1 MLLMLADRYMSLAQT
16 PISAEDFY
24 GDDARYSAEFET
36 LEHELGKANSL
47 HETQGPDWLLV
58 RDGCAALLAS
68 QSKDLR
74 AGVWLSWSLYQLD
87 SLHGLAAGL
96 GALNYLC
103 AEHWAALH
111 PRKPRTRL
119 AAFSWLTARI
129 EQAITDLLPG
139 MAEADVL
146 ERLAT
151 QLRELDSHL
160 AGHFADQAPLI
171 LPACRRLD
179 AMRLSPEGQTQA
191 ISTSPIEVPT
201 EMPTKVP
208 ARLPNAGNSAQIM
221 PIHSTNNQPSRTL
234 SDSRAAHKCLRTLQ
248 DQAQPL
254 SNWWL
259 QEAVTDPRAFR
270 LARTLLWLPIDTLP
284 EHDAQNS
291 TSLRG
296 LPPDRLRDYRER
308 IAQGQFSRLL
318 VDLETSL
325 ARSPFW
331 LDGQYIAWQCLHAL
345 DAPAAMYEIEIQLAM
360 LLKRLPGLE
369 QLCFHDCTPFAD
381 HDTRRWIGAQV
392 LPHTRVN
399 GALAQDLASSKCA
412 SEQPWDDALATA
424 VQQLRKGSL
433 KAGVQLIKQAMPN
446 ATGGRERFHWQLA
459 QARVCL
465 QARQYELAWHQLESL
480 YQLLQDAD
488 LERWEPDLGLSVLQL
503 LLNCCDKLPG
513 NPALRERKSEIY
525 RRLCHLDLE
534 TAIDQASGPS
544 L

>member
-1 MLLMLADRYMSLAQT
+1 MMLMLADHYMGLAQT

-47 HETQGPDWLLV
+47 HETEGPDWLLV

-74 AGVWLSWSLYQLD
+74 AAVWLTWSLYQVD
-87 SLHGLAAGL
+87 SLPGLEAGL

-103 AEHWAALH
+103 AQHWAALH

-119 AAFSWLTARI
+119 AVFSWLTARVD
-129 EQAITDLLPG
+129 QMPTNLLSGEAEPG
-139 MAEADVL
+139 TAK
-146 ERLAT
+146 RLAS
-151 QLRELDSHL
+151 QLRELDNCL
-160 AGHFADQAPLI
+160 EGHYADLTPLFAST
-171 LPACRRLD
+171 CRRLD
-179 AMRLSPEGQTQA
+179 AWSSSAEGQSQA
-191 ISTSPIEVPT
+191 KSDNLLTVPSI
-201 EMPTKVP
+201 VS
-208 ARLPNAGNSAQIM
+208 SAQSI
-221 PIHSTNNQPSRTL
+221 PINQANREILCTVASSRE
-234 SDSRAAHKCLRTLQ
+234 AHKCLRTLQ
-248 DQAQPL
+248 DQARLL
-254 SNWWL
+254 SHWWL
-259 QEAVTDPRAFR
+259 QEAVTDPRALR

-284 EHDAQNS
+284 EHDMHNS
-291 TSLRG
+291 THLRG
-296 LPPDRLRDYRER
+296 LPPDRLTHYRER
-308 IAQGQFSRLL
+308 FAQGQFSSLL

-331 LDGQYIAWQCLHAL
+331 LDGQYIAWQCLYAL
-345 DAPAAMYEIEIQLAM
+345 DAAAAMYEIEIQLAM

-369 QLCFHDCTPFAD
+369 QLSFHDHTPFAD
-381 HDTRRWIGAQV
+381 DDTRSWISAQV
-392 LPHTRVN
+392 LPHTDVN
-399 GALAQDLASSKCA
+399 GAHAQGPANSMGDTAL
-412 SEQPWDDALATA
+412 PWEEVLATA

-446 ATGGRERFHWQLA
+446 ATSERERFHWQLA
-459 QARVCL
+459 QARLCL
-465 QARQYELAWHQLESL
+465 QARQYDLAWRQLESL
-480 YQLLQDAD
+480 YQLLQDAN
-488 LERWEPDLGLSVLQL
+488 LERWEPELALSVLQL

-525 RRLCHLDLE
+525 RRVCHLDLE